1 MRTAHNS
8 HVDSPNSLPDNSSIG
23 HTSQAAEVLAEVE
36 AALTTPLE
44 TATDRYVAAQPYT
57 ACALAQIAV
66 WLREHD
72 DATGAN
78 LIAQFARE
86 FAAYEASTL

>member
-1 MRTAHNS
+1 MQNAPDCTHLDHN
-8 HVDSPNSLPDNSSIG
+8 
-23 HTSQAAEVLAEVE
+23 TSGFTRGAEHADQAAEVLAEVE
-36 AALTTPLE
+36 AALETPLE
-44 TATDRYVAAQPYT
+44 TATDRYVAGQPYT

-86 FAAYEASTL
+86 FAAYEATTL